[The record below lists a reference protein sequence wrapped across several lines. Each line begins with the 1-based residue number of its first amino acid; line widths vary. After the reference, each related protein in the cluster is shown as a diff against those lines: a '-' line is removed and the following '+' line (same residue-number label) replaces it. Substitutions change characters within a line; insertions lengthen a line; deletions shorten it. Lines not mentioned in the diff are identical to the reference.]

1 MKYKIKV
8 ITGFRDDQF
17 VSIGW
22 EEAHK
27 AYYLFT
33 HPNERG
39 IFNNGLALR
48 GVDIQRIEPDYHGT
62 MGYNPTHKLDG
73 DDWNEIRG
81 KGIDRKLQEICMQAQ
96 QVSRLPDPKINLT
109 LAEAIKE
116 LPQLDSG
123 VQKEVLQLANKF
135 KV

>member
-17 VSIGW
+17 ISISS

-27 AYYLFT
+27 AYYLFL

-39 IFNNGLALR
+39 IFENGIALR

-62 MGYNPTHKLDG
+62 LGYNPTHKLDS
-73 DDWNEIRG
+73 DDWNDIRG
-81 KGIDRKLQEICMQAQ
+81 KGVDRKLQQICIQAQ
-96 QVSRLPDPKINLT
+96 QVAKLPSFPISLP
-109 LAEAIKE
+109 LSEAIKA
-116 LPQLDSG
+116 LPEENKQISEG
-123 VQKEVLQLANKF
+123 VAQLAAKM
-135 KV
+135 KI